1 MKQRLVMLALAAGCI
16 VLAVAGA
23 LVYLGQDRK
32 RRRLQWKIR
41 KSVIQKAETMRNCW
55 KV

>member
-32 RRRLQWKIR
+32 APE
-41 KSVIQKAETMRNCW
+41 SMRNCW
-55 KV
+55 KA